1 MEYNMFMIE
10 PNPNSEMKVLLRGI
24 KQKLGHI
31 PPHFEFFAGI
41 NPIRFKMFLEEINY
55 LTSHPNIQSD
65 FFTFL
70 RYTVASDNGFTYCIK
85 LNKAFL
91 LAKEY
96 TMEQLQ
102 SVEGTQKR
110 LPLDE
115 RHQALFDAVMK
126 AIYEPEAFT
135 VEVINALKI
144 LDWTDA
150 DILDAVDHGA
160 FLFRFAKVIKAYS
173 KD

>member
-1 MEYNMFMIE
+1 MEYSMFMIE
-10 PNPNSEMKVLLRGI
+10 PNPNTEMKVLLRGI
-24 KQKLGHI
+24 RQKLGHV
-31 PPHFEFFAGI
+31 PPHFELFATI
-41 NPIRFKMFLEEINY
+41 NPMRFKMFLEEINY
-55 LTSHPNIQSD
+55 LTSHPHIESD

-70 RYTVASDNGFTYCIK
+70 RYTVACDNGFTYCIN

-91 LAKEY
+91 LAKGY
-96 TMEQLQ
+96 TLEQLQ
-102 SVEGTQKR
+102 SLEGTKKV

-126 AIYEPEAFT
+126 AIYEPESFT
-135 VEVINALKI
+135 LEVINALKI

>member
-1 MEYNMFMIE
+1 MFIIE
-10 PNPNSEMKVLLRGI
+10 PNPNREMKVLLRGI
-24 KQKLGHI
+24 KQKMGHI

-41 NPIRFKMFLEEINY
+41 NPTRFKMFLEEINY
-55 LTSHPNIQSD
+55 LSTHPHIESD

-70 RYTVASDNGFTYCIK
+70 RYSVASDNGFTYCIK

-91 LAKEY
+91 LAKDY
-96 TMEQLQ
+96 TIEQLQ
-102 SVEGTQKR
+102 LLEGTNKKV

-126 AIYEPEAFT
+126 AIYEPESFT